1 MPVTINGSG
10 TITGLVAGGLP
21 DGIVQVA
28 DLATTGTASSSTFLR
43 GDGTF
48 AEAGGGGKVLQ
59 YKQYQAVGSF
69 STTSTSWASIS
80 SDFEFD
86 LPNVATNS
94 NVLIHFTGTKGT
106 TTTDVVMF
114 KIVRTKGGVS
124 TDLGMNTVADA
135 AGRYATMFDYI
146 GGDMSNQ
153 IYPTTFSWWDMDPGG
168 DGSTT
173 ITYKIQWKANSGQT
187 IYVGQSSPASIQQ
200 RSGGT
205 QAYVVEYAA

>member
-1 MPVTINGSG
+1 MPVIIDGSG
-10 TITGLVAGGLP
+10 TISGVSVGGLP
-21 DGIVQVA
+21 DGIV
-28 DLATTGTASSSTFLR
+28 DSDMLASGV
-43 GDGTF
+43 
-48 AEAGGGGKVLQ
+48 GGKVIQ
-59 YKQYQAVGSF
+59 YKQYQAVGSY
-69 STTSTSWASIS
+69 SSTSTSWSSIS

-86 LPNVATNS
+86 LPNVQTNS
-94 NVLIHFTGTKGT
+94 NVLIHFTATKGT
-106 TTTDVVMF
+106 STTDVVMF

-124 TDLGMNTVADA
+124 TDLGMNTTADF
-135 AGRYATMFDYI
+135 AGRTATMFDYI

-187 IYVGQSSPASIQQ
+187 IYLGQSSPVSIQQ

>member
-1 MPVTINGSG
+1 MPVVINGSG
-10 TITGLVAGGLP
+10 TISGVSVGGLP
-21 DGIVQVA
+21 DGIV
-28 DLATTGTASSSTFLR
+28 DSDMLASGV
-43 GDGTF
+43 
-48 AEAGGGGKVLQ
+48 GGKALQ
-59 YKQYQAVGSF
+59 YKQYQAVGSY

-86 LPNVATNS
+86 LPNVATNA
-94 NVLIHFTGTKGT
+94 NVLIHFTATKGT
-106 TTTDVVMF
+106 TTTDVVQF
-114 KIVRTKGGVS
+114 KIVRTKGGTS
-124 TDLGMNTVADA
+124 TDLGMNTTNDH
-135 AGRYATMFDYI
+135 AGRSATMMDYI

-187 IYVGQSSPASIQQ
+187 IYLGQSSPASIQQ

>member
-1 MPVTINGSG
+1 MPITLNGNG
-10 TITGLVAGGLP
+10 TVTGLAVGGLP
-21 DGIVQVA
+21 DGTVDA
-28 DLATTGTASSSTFLR
+28 DTLATGV
-43 GDGTF
+43 
-48 AEAGGGGKVLQ
+48 GGKALQ

-86 LPNVATNS
+86 LPNVQANS

-124 TDLGMNTVADA
+124 TDLGMNTVADH

-187 IYVGQSSPASIQQ
+187 IYLGQSSPVSIQQ

>member
-1 MPVTINGSG
+1 MPVTINGTTGIVTATSYSG
-10 TITGLVAGGLP
+10 SGANLTGLP
-21 DGIVQVA
+21 DG
-28 DLATTGTASSSTFLR
+28 
-43 GDGTF
+43 
-48 AEAGGGGKVLQ
+48 GKIRQ
-59 YKQYQAVGSF
+59 YKQYQAVGSH
-69 STTSTSWASIS
+69 STTSTSWTSIS

-86 LPNVATNS
+86 LTNVATNA
-94 NVLIHFTGTKGT
+94 NVLIHLTATKGT
-106 TTTDVVMF
+106 TTTDVVQF

-124 TDLGMNTVADA
+124 TDLGMNTTADH
-135 AGRYATMFDYI
+135 AGRTATMMDYI

-187 IYVGQSSPASIQQ
+187 IYLGQSSPASVQQ

>member
-1 MPVTINGSG
+1 MPVSINGNTG
-10 TITGLVAGGLP
+10 VVTGLAVGGLP
-21 DGIVQVA
+21 DGTIDA
-28 DLATTGTASSSTFLR
+28 DSLASSAVTSAKLAS
-43 GDGTF
+43 GV
-48 AEAGGGGKVLQ
+48 GGKAIQ
-59 YKQYQAVGSF
+59 YKQYQAVGSY
-69 STTSTSWASIS
+69 STNSTSWASIS

-86 LPNVATNS
+86 LPNVQTNS

-124 TDLGMNTVADA
+124 TDLGMNTTADH
-135 AGRYATMFDYI
+135 AGRTATMFDYI

-187 IYVGQSSPASIQQ
+187 IYVGQSSPASVQPVSYTHLTLPTKRI
-200 RSGGT
+200 
-205 QAYVVEYAA
+205 V

>member
-1 MPVTINGSG
+1 MPVVINGSG
-10 TITGLVAGGLP
+10 TVTGISVGGLP
-21 DGIVQVA
+21 DGIV
-28 DLATTGTASSSTFLR
+28 DSDMLASGV
-43 GDGTF
+43 
-48 AEAGGGGKVLQ
+48 GGKALQ
-59 YKQYQAVGSF
+59 YKQYQAVGSY
-69 STTSTSWASIS
+69 STTSTSWVSIS

-94 NVLIHFTGTKGT
+94 NVLIHFTATKGT
-106 TTTDVVMF
+106 TTTDVVQF
-114 KIVRTKGGVS
+114 KIVRTKGGTS
-124 TDLGMNTVADA
+124 TDLGMNTTNDH
-135 AGRYATMFDYI
+135 AGRSATMMDYI

-187 IYVGQSSPASIQQ
+187 IYLGQSSPASVQQ